1 MNLFMNFLG
10 IFCLQSSL
18 AFASIATASAQ
29 PDDIL
34 AADLSEYVETKTR
47 PQDNFYQHVNGE
59 WLETIVIPEDKA
71 LYGTLMA
78 MGDENDTKLESLIAS
93 LPQASDDPDEKKLLA
108 LHQSFMNTAA
118 IEKAGIKPITQL
130 NAITQAQS
138 HQDILALMTQ
148 FSILG
153 ISVPAA
159 YDVQPDMKNT
169 DAYLLY
175 WVQSGLSLPDRDY
188 YLKAEAPYNR
198 LVSKLEAY
206 FESLLEAANITDAKQ
221 KAKNAIKIEKA
232 LAKIHW
238 PAVDNRDLEKIY
250 NKVSIED
257 FTQKHINLKPA
268 IIFKQ
273 LNIQPQNTFNI
284 TQPSYFKKL
293 DELLPQFSVSE
304 WQDYLLVH
312 TIDHFAPFLS
322 EAFEHLN
329 FEYYGKLLQGKEV
342 DEPRAKRAVHLVDQ
356 CLPDLVGQ
364 RFVAKYFQPEQMQAI
379 QALVDNIVKTF
390 DKGIDQLT
398 WMTDKTK
405 VRAKEKLEHM
415 TVKVGY
421 PKTWKNYD
429 GLEIKS
435 DTLIKNL
442 ENCYR
447 FEWQR
452 VADKLGQPVDREE
465 WFMPAQMIN
474 AYYDPALNTIVFPAA
489 ILQPPVFSAEYSDA
503 RNYGGIGAVIGHE
516 ISHAFDDQGRKF
528 DHKGN
533 LQDWWDKEDAKRF
546 KAKTQGLV
554 KQYNSFSPIEG
565 MHVNGELTLGEN
577 IADLSGLSV
586 SLKALRSVEGYQ
598 AQDDAVFLMSWARA
612 WCITYREGELRR
624 RLIIDPH
631 SPGEYRTNGVLRNI
645 DAFYQIYKVKPS
657 DQMYLPQQE
666 RVDIW

>member
-1 MNLFMNFLG
+1 MNLVKSLLRV
-10 IFCLQSSL
+10 FCLLSSM
-18 AFASIATASAQ
+18 AFVSIAASSAQ
-29 PDDIL
+29 PDEIL
-34 AADLSEYVETKTR
+34 ASDLSEYIDKNTR
-47 PQDNFYQHVNGE
+47 PQDNFYRHVNGQ

-71 LYGTLMA
+71 LYGTLIA
-78 MGDENDTKLESLIAS
+78 MNDENDTKLESLINS
-93 LPQASDDPDEKKLLA
+93 LSQASDDPDEKKLLA
-108 LHQSFMNTAA
+108 LYQSFMNTAA
-118 IEKAGIKPITQL
+118 IEKVGLKPLTHL
-130 NAITQAQS
+130 KAIATAQS

-148 FSILG
+148 FSILE
-153 ISVPAA
+153 ISTPIA

-188 YLKAEAPYNR
+188 YMKAEAPYHR
-198 LVSKLEAY
+198 LVSELQVY
-206 FESLLEAANITDAKQ
+206 FESLLEAAGITDAK
-221 KAKNAIKIEKA
+221 KTAENVIKIEKA

-257 FTQKHINLKPA
+257 FTQKHVNLKPA
-268 IIFKQ
+268 TVFKQ
-273 LNIQPQNTFNI
+273 LKIQPQNTFNI

-293 DELLPQFSVSE
+293 DDLLTQFSVSE

-312 TIDHFAPFLS
+312 TINHFAPFLS
-322 EAFEHLN
+322 EAFEQLN
-329 FEYYGKLLQGKEV
+329 FEYYGKLLQGKEIN
-342 DEPRAKRAVHLVDQ
+342 EPRAKRAVRLLNK

-364 RFVAKYFQPEQMQAI
+364 RFVANHFHSDQMQAI
-379 QALVDNIVKTF
+379 QALVDNILQIF
-390 DKGIDQLT
+390 DTGIDQLT

-405 VRAKEKLEHM
+405 VKAKNKLEHM

-421 PKTWKNYD
+421 PQKWKSYD

-435 DTLIKNL
+435 DTILKNL

-452 VADKLGQPVDREE
+452 TAHKLGQSVDREE
-465 WFMPAQMIN
+465 WFMPAQIIN
-474 AYYDPALNTIVFPAA
+474 AYYDPAFNTIVFPAA

-533 LQDWWDKEDAKRF
+533 LQDWWEKEDAERF

-554 KQYNSFSPIEG
+554 KQYNAFSPIEG

-586 SLKALRSVEGYQ
+586 SLKALRAIEGYQ
-598 AQDDAVFLMSWARA
+598 EQDDTEFLMSWARS
-612 WCITYREGELRR
+612 WCIKHREGELRR

-631 SPGEYRTNGVLRNI
+631 SPGEYRTNGVLRNL
-645 DAFYQIYKVKPS
+645 DAFYQTYQLQPS
-657 DQMYLPQQE
+657 DQMYLPQEE
-666 RVDIW
+666 RVFIW